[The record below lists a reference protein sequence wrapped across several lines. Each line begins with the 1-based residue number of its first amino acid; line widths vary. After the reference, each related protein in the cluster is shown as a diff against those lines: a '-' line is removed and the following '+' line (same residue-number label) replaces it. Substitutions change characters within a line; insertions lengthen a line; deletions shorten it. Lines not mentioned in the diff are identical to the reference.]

1 MTVDRRTLPSF
12 TTRLWSEEVGM
23 AGAIE
28 PLAAD
33 VGYRFGNG
41 RTFAPAAYGPARV
54 AVVPVAALVAVVASC
69 QTASTLARGEVASD
83 APASTA
89 QGQGSAVFM
98 GDDGTAYAAMA
109 QAQAVLAGASVGVD
123 AVAAAAQAQVAS
135 GVAGDAGTVFGASAT
150 GQGQSASASAGVTL
164 ALAVAG
170 AQAQHGSALAGVA
183 TGMAHTSRQAQSS
196 AARAEQGSML
206 VATSQAQQASGA
218 AALSMLAQ
226 GSTEQGQSVAAAVGV
241 AVAVQGATSQ
251 GQRAGAH
258 VGGDGYVFGATRQGQ
273 TSAANASLASAV
285 QVSLQQG
292 QRSAAAVARASA
304 GVVANRQG
312 QRILATASV
321 GSGAVVAARQAQ
333 CSTAAAGS
341 VSALVAGATLY
352 VAPTGADTNSGLAGA
367 PLRTIQR
374 AVTLAVA
381 GDVVSV
387 APGTYVGGIVGTRAG
402 TANSP
407 IRFVSAV
414 RWGAKIVP
422 PATSTREYGWENNGA
437 YVIIDG
443 FEVDGSTDPASGSH
457 WRVGIGNNGEGG
469 IVRHCHVHHIDRSGS
484 SSDGGGAGVLM
495 DSWYG
500 HSNMQATGNWVHH
513 VGPSSGSSLHHGIY
527 FTAAGSVENN
537 VCWQNTGGGI
547 HLWHDARHVDVVHN
561 TCFGNG
567 YGIIFGGG
575 DYVNL
580 AAPCDFV
587 TVANNICYANAEG
600 IRTEGDIGPGCLVVS
615 NLCNAN
621 TVRNYGTTTTHS
633 ADVSGDPLFVNYQ
646 LDGSGDYHLQAGS
659 PARNAGNA
667 SYAAATDFD
676 GYARPVG
683 GAADLGAYEYGAS

>member
-1 MTVDRRTLPSF
+1 MSVDPRTIPSF

-23 AGAIE
+23 AEAIE
-28 PLAAD
+28 PLGAD
-33 VGYRFGNG
+33 VGYRFSNG
-41 RTFAPAAYGPARV
+41 RVFAHAAYGP
-54 AVVPVAALVAVVASC
+54 VPLAALMAAVASC
-69 QTASTLARGEVASD
+69 QTASTLARGELASD
-83 APASTA
+83 AVASSA

-98 GDDGTAYAAMA
+98 GDEGTAHAAMA
-109 QAQAVLAGASVGVD
+109 QAQVAAAEAAVGVD
-123 AVAAAAQAQVAS
+123 AVVAAAQAQVVV
-135 GVAGDAGTVFGASAT
+135 GVAGDASTVFGASASS
-150 GQGQSASASAGVTL
+150 QSQSASASASVTL

-170 AQAQHGSALAGVA
+170 AQAQHGAALAAVA
-183 TGMAHTSRQAQSS
+183 AGMAHTSRQAQSS

-206 VATSQAQQASGA
+206 VATRQAQQASGA

-226 GSTEQGQSVAAAVGV
+226 GSTGQGQAVAAAVAV
-241 AVAVQGATSQ
+241 AVAVQAATSQ

-258 VGGDGYVFGATRQGQ
+258 AGGEGDVFGATRQGQ
-273 TSAANASLASAV
+273 TAAANASLASAV

-292 QRSAAAVARASA
+292 QRSAAAVAKASA

-312 QRILATASV
+312 QRLLAAASV

-333 CSTAAAGS
+333 SSTAAASS
-341 VSALVAGATLY
+341 VNALVAGATLY
-352 VAPTGADTNSGLAGA
+352 VAPTGLDTNSGLVGA

-387 APGTYVGGIVGTRAG
+387 APGTYLGGIVGNHAG
-402 TANSP
+402 TANTP

-422 PATSTREYGWENNGA
+422 PTTSTREYGWENNGA

-443 FEVDGSTDPASGSH
+443 FEVDGSTDPASGPH

-484 SSDGGGAGVLM
+484 ASDGGGAGVLM

-500 HSNMQATGNWVHH
+500 HSNMQASANWVHH
-513 VGPSSGSSLHHGIY
+513 VGPSGGSSLHHGIY

-547 HLWHDARHVDVVHN
+547 HLWHDARHVDVVNN

-600 IRTEGDIGPGCLVVS
+600 IRAEGDLGAACLVLS
-615 NLCNAN
+615 NLCHAN
-621 TVRNYGTTTTHS
+621 TVRDYGTATTHS
-633 ADVSGDPLFVNYQ
+633 ADVTGDPLFVNYQ
-646 LDGSGDYHLQAGS
+646 LDGSGDYRLQAGS
-659 PARNAGNA
+659 PARSAGNA

-676 GYARPVG
+676 GYARPAG
-683 GAADLGAYEYGAS
+683 GTADLGAYEYGAS